1 MSSPHSTTLRQL
13 RHLDESSPNFH
24 DQLTSV
30 LSGEKYEQSVPNLQN
45 NDLVFLVDYLD
56 KVRRHVALPT
66 LRLSQYRPLIF
77 SIPQVPDSRNVYAS
91 LEKYVAPGRYC
102 RPPTLFRLQ
111 SLISVITLLPRGVQV
126 MYTMGSTTA

>member
-30 LSGEKYEQSVPNLQN
+30 LSGEEYEQSVPNLRN

-56 KVRRHVALPT
+56 KVRRHVALPA
-66 LRLSQYRPLIF
+66 LCLSQYRPLIF

-91 LEKYVAPGRYC
+91 LETYVAPGRYC
-102 RPPTLFRLQ
+102 RPRTFFRLQ
-111 SLISVITLLPRGVQV
+111 FLILVIILLPRGVQV
-126 MYTMGSTTA
+126 IYTKGPTTA